1 LRLFG
6 GSRKHWLKERGIIN
20 SYFSLG
26 DELQGRLVD
35 EMKEKSFF
43 SLTIGEAQ
51 YYSIP
56 RKGWEDILEGFP
68 DTLTD
73 VEEACKCFALSR
85 YPAAVFHSIQ
95 MVEAGLIELGKFISG
110 GP

>member
-1 LRLFG
+1 
-6 GSRKHWLKERGIIN
+6 
-20 SYFSLG
+20 
-26 DELQGRLVD
+26 
-35 EMKEKSFF
+35 MKEKSFF